1 MHLWSH
7 RLIYLILLLVLL
19 AGVPLLQQ
27 LMTHDQVASDGVA
40 HRNIALSV
48 PFDTEQIKTDV
59 IVMMFGYVG
68 CADVCTP
75 LLMHLSHWYNSEAM
89 RENRDAVR
97 VVFVNLTPEAEPLKV
112 TQFVKSFEEDFIGVY
127 LPFEALKKV
136 DRGFG
141 LYYGRSP
148 ADPLE
153 VNHTDSVYVLKRG
166 RDKMWFLKSLF
177 LPHPLNTARL
187 TEEIEQLKK
196 EVD

>member
-97 VVFVNLTPEAEPLKV
+97 VVFVNLTPEARITSYNVCYTKLLRLSRSAS
-112 TQFVKSFEEDFIGVY
+112 SFC
-127 LPFEALKKV
+127 L
-136 DRGFG
+136 
-141 LYYGRSP
+141 S
-148 ADPLE
+148 
-153 VNHTDSVYVLKRG
+153 SVI
-166 RDKMWFLKSLF
+166 SLM
-177 LPHPLNTARL
+177 
-187 TEEIEQLKK
+187 
-196 EVD
+196 